1 MNGSKMVL
9 QQCLACNTLVSVII
23 DNKYVLSCFCL
34 WLELNFTSAQ
44 FANQLSV

>member
-23 DNKYVLSCFCL
+23 DNKYVLSCFL
-34 WLELNFTSAQ
+34 AFFVDGLN
-44 FANQLSV
+44 